1 MHQKVAALEAR
12 AAEMAAATQAREDI
26 LHAGRV
32 AVEDQLKQHEAE
44 AKREVG
50 RLRSEKESLGAE
62 LETARSTAE
71 QATAEIAALSEQLQ
85 AATTA
90 AAEASE
96 ALRTAETAAEENGA
110 ALTAQREALS
120 DELTGVT
127 EAAQRREEKAAAEA
141 SEELAR
147 LKDEAQ
153 GLRNEAAEAES
164 KHESELRD
172 TEDMLVEAQA
182 QVRFRLC
189 LRVFVGV
196 THAIYPTLPDYCV
209 CVCACVYVCGVAEVE
224 EASGR
229 VESRGMFAPVVF
241 WGK

>member
-1 MHQKVAALEAR
+1 MAALEAR

-50 RLRSEKESLGAE
+50 QLRSEKESLGAE

-96 ALRTAETAAEENGA
+96 A
-110 ALTAQREALS
+110 
-120 DELTGVT
+120 
-127 EAAQRREEKAAAEA
+127 

-172 TEDMLVEAQA
+172 KEDMLVEAQA